1 MVTSINASK
10 NGAKPFVIERRKAIL
25 VFDNPD
31 YEGVRIEAKLD
42 VNLETFLNLQTL
54 ANSTENEP
62 ENLRQAF
69 RMFGD
74 QILTSWNLQDEDG
87 ANLPAD
93 AEGFLALPPHLGTAI
108 LGAWANAAT
117 LAGERSAST

>member
-10 NGAKPFVIERRKAIL
+10 NGAKPFVIERRNAIL

-31 YEGVRIEAKLD
+31 YEGVRLEAKLD

-87 ANLPAD
+87 SNLPAA
-93 AEGFLALPPHLGTAI
+93 AEGF
-108 LGAWANAAT
+108 
-117 LAGERSAST
+117 